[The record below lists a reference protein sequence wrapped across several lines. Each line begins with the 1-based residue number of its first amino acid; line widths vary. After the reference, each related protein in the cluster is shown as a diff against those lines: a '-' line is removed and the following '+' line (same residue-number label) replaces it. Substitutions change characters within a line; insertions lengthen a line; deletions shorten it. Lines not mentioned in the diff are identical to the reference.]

1 VFRRQAAAPQPEW
14 RERFDSARR
23 LIAAQS
29 PPPWMTD
36 RLAALD
42 RMLVEAEAD
51 HARLGVAIA
60 QLDLDAATAELKAAL
75 RSNRDQR
82 LIDALQTRYESIHDL
97 INKRAAIRRSID
109 RALVDVDVLA
119 ARSVELGAGAA
130 RWQLDDTAERLRIE
144 MTALELAHQ
153 ELADL

>member
-1 VFRRQAAAPQPEW
+1 
-14 RERFDSARR
+14 
-23 LIAAQS
+23 
-29 PPPWMTD
+29 MTD
-36 RLAALD
+36 RLVALD

-51 HARLGVAIA
+51 HARLGAAIA
-60 QLDLDAATAELKAAL
+60 QLDLDGATAELKAAL

-82 LIDALQTRYESIHDL
+82 LIDALQTRYESINDL

-119 ARSVELGAGAA
+119 ARSVELGARAD